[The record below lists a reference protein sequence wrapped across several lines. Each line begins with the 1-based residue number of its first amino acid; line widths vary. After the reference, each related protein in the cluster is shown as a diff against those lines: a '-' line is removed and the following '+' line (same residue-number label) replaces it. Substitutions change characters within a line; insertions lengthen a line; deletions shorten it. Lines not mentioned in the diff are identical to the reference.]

1 MVRATRSSTESTAV
15 TRTSNARAPDIAPAF
30 GAIFFARA
38 DVDIL
43 ADVDRAA
50 RRQVVGVEAGG
61 GNGRR
66 SMLVCRPVKAV
77 VKRISSALLA
87 TSIALYLASAML
99 SFVAMNLVP
108 I

>member
-1 MVRATRSSTESTAV
+1 MP
-15 TRTSNARAPDIAPAF
+15 RAPDVAPAF

-61 GNGRR
+61 GNRRPQHVGLLPLLWEKEVSGRGEEKGRR
-66 SMLVCRPVKAV
+66 MG
-77 VKRISSALLA
+77 
-87 TSIALYLASAML
+87 
-99 SFVAMNLVP
+99 
-108 I
+108 